1 MALKSELQIR
11 KKAMQ
16 NDGFPSQEIIDEFM
30 QEPID
35 MGPLQLDWCQP
46 NLVKFVVS
54 EAIIF
59 RIAHRTIW
67 MIYLRGFFVFFSEN
81 DGQIN
86 TMG

>member
-1 MALKSELQIR
+1 MIINKFKFFFDRDKRLALKSELQIR

-54 EAIIF
+54 QAIICC
-59 RIAHRTIW
+59 I
-67 MIYLRGFFVFFSEN
+67 
-81 DGQIN
+81 
-86 TMG
+86 